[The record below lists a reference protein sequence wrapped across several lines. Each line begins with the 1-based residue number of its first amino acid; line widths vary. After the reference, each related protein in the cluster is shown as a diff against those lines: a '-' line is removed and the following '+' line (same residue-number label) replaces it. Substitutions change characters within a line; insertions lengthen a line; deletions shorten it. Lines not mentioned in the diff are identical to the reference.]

1 MDLNDVIKDVISRVN
16 STLSIYEAEWISCKR
31 TPTSER
37 EVCKSFEQFIE
48 IRFNYECSK
57 VPELQKILEDT
68 GGHLFFCKSLE
79 DVDLEKKRFTLA
91 HLELLSPDDFVDESG
106 IILKELEEVRNFLG
120 GSKISFNNVKKKI
133 KFTIE

>member
-1 MDLNDVIKDVISRVN
+1 MELNEIIRDVISRVN
-16 STLSIYEAEWISCKR
+16 STLNVYEAEWISCKR
-31 TPTSER
+31 TPTSEK

-57 VPELQKILEDT
+57 IPELQKILEDT

>member
-1 MDLNDVIKDVISRVN
+1 MELNEIIRDVISRVN
-16 STLSIYEAEWISCKR
+16 STLNVYEAEWISCKR
-31 TPTSER
+31 TPTSEK

-57 VPELQKILEDT
+57 IPELQKILEDT

-106 IILKELEEVRNFLG
+106 IILKELEEVKNFLG